1 MYTSYR
7 PEALAAG
14 AEGYLI
20 KGCDTNTLQES
31 ILNTSISESQTDT
44 FSKNVDGIL
53 HSYGVKQNIP
63 IYEFK
68 CDICGLVFEKH
79 FHIKDNI
86 SGVVCPACF
95 SNQVHRVYSMSFIEF
110 KGSGFYVNDKRDKT
124 ENSPKNKKTSK
135 QMGKV
140 VLIARIILL
149 SNSISMNYKNPFF
162 VGGVFDE

>member
-1 MYTSYR
+1 MS
-7 PEALAAG
+7 L
-14 AEGYLI
+14 
-20 KGCDTNTLQES
+20 
-31 ILNTSISESQTDT
+31 
-44 FSKNVDGIL
+44 
-53 HSYGVKQNIP
+53 
-63 IYEFK
+63 
-68 CDICGLVFEKH
+68 FEKH

-95 SNQVHRVYSMSFIEF
+95 SNHVHRVYSMSFIEF